1 MTCRAGLYQYFFPRE
16 KSATDRPLYWFLGA
30 ASCSERLYS
39 HWAVNLLEMVR
50 TNAPHESD
58 IGFVWKPAFEGISF
72 WNNEQL
78 ALNLIIN
85 LLTVIN
91 NLNIIFCENFPWWV
105 LFYVFALWPLTCKL
119 AQTEGNLVLL
129 LHWSVNCSL
138 KPSKHEL
145 FP

>member
-50 TNAPHESD
+50 LNAPHESD

-78 ALNLIIN
+78 ALNLIID

-91 NLNIIFCENFPWWV
+91 NNLNIVFCENFPWRV

-129 LHWSVNCSL
+129 LLWSVNCTL
-138 KPSKHEL
+138 KP
-145 FP
+145 